1 MVHLQYDFSL
11 NIKMDSLS
19 ILRQCELLGVKTFLG
34 HQLKSKLIDVD
45 FADLLKKLHFHVSLT
60 LDGIMDSFNEK
71 MCRITKK
78 LASKKDCCCSNT
90 LQSKNENSN

>member
-1 MVHLQYDFSL
+1 M
-11 NIKMDSLS
+11 
-19 ILRQCELLGVKTFLG
+19 
-34 HQLKSKLIDVD
+34 D

-90 LQSKNENSN
+90 LQSKNEIEISQMQISINPNIN